1 MESKTQV
8 PVSVPARWSGLET
21 GSKVVFFGNGLG
33 VECQRCGAYNQ
44 TNTGHKYCAH
54 ITCPI
59 ALKEY
64 KRRKRKRTSTLEQV
78 YIPRKRAELEGSADE
93 DDASAPATPADALA
107 PQAPF

>member
-33 VECQRCGAYNQ
+33 VECQRCGAFNQ

-78 YIPRKRAELEGSADE
+78 YIPKKRAELAAAM
-93 DDASAPATPADALA
+93 DDGEPAEPPTG
-107 PQAPF
+107 